1 MKLRI
6 PPGGCLVTG
15 YCVGDEGAVVDIS
28 GTLIGRNSNGGGTF
42 EVIGEKVEV
51 RFRYVGPA
59 PMP

>member
-6 PPGGCLVTG
+6 PPGGCLVTV
-15 YCVGDEGAVVDIS
+15 YCVGGDGAVVDIS
-28 GTLIGRNSNGGGTF
+28 GTLIGWDSNAGGTF
-42 EVIGEKVEV
+42 EVICEKVEV